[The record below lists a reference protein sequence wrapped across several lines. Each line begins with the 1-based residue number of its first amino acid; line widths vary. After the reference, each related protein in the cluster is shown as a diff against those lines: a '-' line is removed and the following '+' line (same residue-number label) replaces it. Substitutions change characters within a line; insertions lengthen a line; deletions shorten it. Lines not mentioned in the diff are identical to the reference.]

1 MMLFRHLMVF
11 LFICAGLDLL
21 MAQDTS
27 TMLKQCSC
35 SVSWMRRG
43 EDAVVTVTVK
53 NGTKKT
59 LVDPVVRVRF
69 YNADSIEVA
78 SDAKMY
84 FTRIKP
90 QASKRL
96 EARIWQLIP
105 PDAAYA
111 RGALDAGVLE

>member
-1 MMLFRHLMVF
+1 
-11 LFICAGLDLL
+11 
-21 MAQDTS
+21 
-27 TMLKQCSC
+27 MLKQCSC

>member
-1 MMLFRHLMVF
+1 MLF
-11 LFICAGLDLL
+11 LFIGFVLL
-21 MAQDTS
+21 LAQDTS
-27 TMLKQCSC
+27 KMLNQCTC
-35 SVSWMRRG
+35 SVSWARRG

-69 YNADSIEVA
+69 YNTDSVEVA

-90 QASKRL
+90 HASKRL
-96 EARIWQLIP
+96 EARIWQLVP
-105 PDAAYA
+105 QEAVYVKSS
-111 RGALDAGVLE
+111 LDAGVFE